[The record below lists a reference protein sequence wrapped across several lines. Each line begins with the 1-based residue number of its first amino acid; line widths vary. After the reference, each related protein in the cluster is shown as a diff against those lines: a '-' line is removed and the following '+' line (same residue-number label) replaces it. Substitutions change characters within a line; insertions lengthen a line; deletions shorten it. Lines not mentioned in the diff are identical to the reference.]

1 MKTLLRFVAGVLALR
16 PVRLIG
22 SRPSL
27 TRDGK
32 PLLDVVVRRLN
43 DGQGVNLSVDY
54 HGKVLLI
61 VNTASQC
68 VFTSQYEGL
77 EQLHSRYGERG
88 LVVLGFPSNDF
99 ANQEPG
105 DEAGIQ
111 QFCRLTYGVDFAMFA
126 KTRVREGNADP
137 LYERLG
143 EAAGE
148 YPEWNFHKYL
158 VDREGRLVASV
169 ASGTR
174 PGNKKLQNLIESL
187 L

>member
-1 MKTLLRFVAGVLALR
+1 MKNWIRFIAGLLAMR
-16 PVRLIG
+16 PARLIATDK
-22 SRPSL
+22 PQ
-27 TRDGK
+27 TPDGK

-43 DGQGVNLSVDY
+43 DQQAVNLAQDY
-54 HGKVLLI
+54 RDKVLLI

-68 VFTSQYEGL
+68 AFTSQYEGL
-77 EQLHSRYGERG
+77 EQLYARYRARG

-105 DEAGIQ
+105 DEADIQ
-111 QFCRLTYGVDFAMFA
+111 QFCRLTYGVKFPMFA
-126 KTRVREGNADP
+126 KTRVRKGDADP
-137 LYERLG
+137 LYQRLG

-148 YPEWNFHKYL
+148 YPQWNFHKYL
-158 VDREGRLVASV
+158 VDRQGRLVASF

-174 PGNKKLQNLIESL
+174 PGNKKLQDLIESL